1 MSKLLTTAHLLA
13 TAALAIYT
21 LSTAAELSSLK
32 RDLSRLEDKVIQER
46 TETDQRL
53 HNLNTA
59 DFIVARAATLN
70 EPESHRNALQIVLGN
85 LSACDTRTCIDA
97 ILEGK

>member
-13 TAALAIYT
+13 TAALAIYA
-21 LSTAAELSSLK
+21 LSTTAELASLK
-32 RDLSRLEDKVIQER
+32 HEHNRLEDRVIQEY
-46 TETDQRL
+46 TETEQSL

-59 DFIVARAATLN
+59 DFVVARAATLH
-70 EPESHRNALQIVLGN
+70 EPEAHRNALQIVLGN
-85 LSACDTRTCIDA
+85 MSVCETRACIDD

>member
-21 LSTAAELSSLK
+21 LSTASELSALK
-32 RDLSRLEDKVIQER
+32 RDLSRLEVRVIQEH

-59 DFIVARAATLN
+59 DFIVARAATLH
-70 EPESHRNALQIVLGN
+70 EPKEHSNALQIVLGN
-85 LSACDTRTCIDA
+85 LSVCDTRACIDA

>member
-21 LSTAAELSSLK
+21 LSTASDLATLK
-32 RDLSRLEDKVIQER
+32 RELSRLEDRAIKEH
-46 TETDQRL
+46 TETEQSL

-59 DFIVARAATLN
+59 DFIVARAATLH
-70 EPESHRNALQIVLGN
+70 EPEAHSNALQIVLGN
-85 LSACDTRTCIDA
+85 LSVCDTRACIDD
-97 ILEGK
+97 ILEGR